1 MKSLAIFSIGQ
12 SINLPKN
19 PNKRTGC
26 GYMHPD
32 DDIVIFQDLSWNVA
46 ILSIYLASLQK
57 NLREEKLVVV
67 HYTTWKRKNTMLA
80 SLVYF

>member
-1 MKSLAIFSIGQ
+1 MKSLAIFSIGP

-32 DDIVIFQDLSWNVA
+32 DDIVIFQDLSWNLA

-57 NLREEKLVVV
+57 
-67 HYTTWKRKNTMLA
+67 
-80 SLVYF
+80 